1 MIESSAERYV
11 EARCEQVWMV
21 IDDANCLAR
30 WFDFADQIV
39 EVRASEPSRRVEW
52 GTQDHPAVAATAE
65 PTICSTVMTVE
76 LIPEGAGTRV
86 RIQSTRESHGRIHRL
101 VTRITTQRTIDRH
114 IDRSLDQLVEMLHG
128 RTAA

>member
-1 MIESSAERYV
+1 MIETSGERYV

-30 WFDFADQIV
+30 WFDFADLIV

-52 GTQDHPAVAATAE
+52 GTQDHPAVASAE
-65 PTICSTVMTVE
+65 PCDCSTVMTVE
-76 LIPEGAGTRV
+76 LFPEGAGTRV
-86 RIQSTRESHGRIHRL
+86 RIQATRESSGRINRF
-101 VTRITTQRTIDRH
+101 VTKITTQRTIDRH
-114 IDRSLDQLVEMLHG
+114 IDRSLDQLVQMLHG

>member
-52 GTQDHPAVAATAE
+52 GTQEHPTVE
-65 PTICSTVMTVE
+65 PSMCSTVMTVE

-86 RIQSTRESHGRIHRL
+86 RIQSIRESNGRIHRF